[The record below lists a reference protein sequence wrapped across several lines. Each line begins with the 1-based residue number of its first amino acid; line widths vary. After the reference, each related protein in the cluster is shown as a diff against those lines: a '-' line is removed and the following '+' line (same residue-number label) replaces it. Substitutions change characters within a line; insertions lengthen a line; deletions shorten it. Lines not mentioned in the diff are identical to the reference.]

1 MEKEKVRILVAE
13 DERTLSFFLKKALE
27 EERYEVEVSHSGDEA
42 LQKVAANPFHLIIA
56 DLRMPG
62 LGGLQLI
69 KAARVLNGSTKAI
82 LMTAYGSDGA
92 ETEAQRLGVEGY
104 INKPFVMS
112 EMVGL
117 VNRAVGA
124 PTP

>member
-1 MEKEKVRILVAE
+1 MEKGKVRILVAE
-13 DERTLSFFLKKALE
+13 DEKTLSFFLKKALE

-42 LQKVAANPFHLIIA
+42 LQKVAEGPFDLIIA
-56 DLRMPG
+56 DLKMPG

-69 KAARVLNGSTKAI
+69 KAARVLSGSTKAI

-92 ETEAQRLGVEGY
+92 ESEANRLGLEGY
-104 INKPFVMS
+104 ITKPFVMA

-117 VNRAVGA
+117 VNRAVMA
-124 PTP
+124 H